1 MLVRITGIETFP
13 VRHRLREPYG
23 ACRGL
28 TPARSGLIV
37 RVRTDEGLV
46 GSGEAWGTPELL
58 VPHVELLTQIYR
70 GQDPFDSEVLWTR
83 AVNGNYFRGNRGALI
98 TALSGIDIALW
109 DLMGKATGRPAC
121 KLLGGAARTRLLAY
135 ASTGYIRSDPFDL
148 HTLQGEAEAA
158 VAEGFRAIKIKIG
171 TGRKGD
177 VARVELVRRI
187 AGDSVLLMVDANA
200 CYTAAEAIA
209 VGRALEP
216 YDIHWFEEPV
226 PPEDLQGYAAVSQ
239 ALDMA
244 VAGGEVEFTRFNFRE
259 LISQKLLDIVQVDVC
274 RCGGL
279 GEARNI
285 ARMAQAWNLPLV
297 PHAWTSGVG
306 IAATL
311 QFAASL
317 PTYPYGFHEPVPP
330 LFEYDRAENPLR
342 DQLLQEP
349 FALNDGWNEVPQG
362 PGLGV
367 TLDEERLLAFGR

>member
-1 MLVRITGIETFP
+1 M
-13 VRHRLREPYG
+13 RHWLSEAYG

-28 TPARSGLIV
+28 VPLRSGLIV
-37 RVRTDEGLV
+37 KVHSDEGLT
-46 GSGEAWGTPELL
+46 GIGEAWGTPELTL
-58 VPHVELLTQIYR
+58 PHVEYLARLYTGR
-70 GQDPFDSEVLWTR
+70 DPFDAEVIWTE
-83 AVNGNYFRGNRGALI
+83 AVNGNYFRGNKGALI

-109 DLMGKATGRPAC
+109 DLMGKATGLPAC

-135 ASTGYIRSDPFDL
+135 ASTGYIRQDPYNLDAL
-148 HTLQGEAEAA
+148 RREIEQV
-158 VAEGFRAIKIKIG
+158 VAEGFKAIKIKIG
-171 TGRKGD
+171 VGRKAD

-187 AGDSVLLMVDANA
+187 AGDQVLLMVDANA
-200 CYTAAEAIA
+200 CYTAAEAIQ
-209 VGRALEP
+209 VGQALAP

-226 PPEDLQGYAAVSQ
+226 PPEDLEGYGLVTR
-239 ALDMA
+239 ALPMN
-244 VAGGEVEFTRFNFRE
+244 VAGGEVEYTRFNYRDV
-259 LISQKLLDIVQVDVC
+259 ISRHLLDIVQLDVC

-285 ARMAQAWNLPLV
+285 ARMAQAWNLPVV

-311 QFAASL
+311 QFGASL
-317 PTYPYGFHEPVPP
+317 PVYPYGFHEPTPP

-349 FALNDGWNEVPQG
+349 LRLVDGWIEVPMG

-367 TLDEERLLAFGR
+367 SLDEERLLAFGR